1 MLFACAAHRTC
12 GKASKSSK
20 TLNACWFA
28 SAMRSTAG
36 SAHNPLIFV
45 KGRYDLRS
53 ELVAC
58 DVELIAEFL

>member
-1 MLFACAAHRTC
+1 VWVCAAHRTC
-12 GKASKSSK
+12 GNASKSSK

-36 SAHNPLIFV
+36 SAHIPLIV
-45 KGRYDLRS
+45 DKMRYDLQS
-53 ELVAC
+53 DLEAC